1 MIHTVKFQFYSYI
14 ILYQEEFTFNNIILI
29 AKPIFF
35 EMVGVQMCER
45 QGHDLF
51 YLDNT
56 RQVRGVLQG
65 HTKRGGI
72 VVEQI
77 GRYSSSYYSKRG
89 GG

>member
-1 MIHTVKFQFYSYI
+1 
-14 ILYQEEFTFNNIILI
+14 
-29 AKPIFF
+29 
-35 EMVGVQMCER
+35 MCER

-65 HTKRGGI
+65 HTKQGGI

-77 GRYSSSYYSKRG
+77 GRNSGSYFLSEVGGSNLIYKKVHSHTHKRNIRKTM
-89 GG
+89 